1 MWMRED
7 NSIPLS
13 RDFLII
19 ADSHANPRSGR
30 RTADVSGK
38 GRGGD
43 YPRGRFA
50 GKAGEVARH
59 GQTAAGEAGNGP
71 DRARPASGAHGRAAQ
86 IEALSGPGAHRDF
99 SDRRLH
105 RDDWRPYGTV
115 GDATSAQPRADR
127 AECRNV

>member
-1 MWMRED
+1 MCARED
-7 NSIPLS
+7 NSIPIS
-13 RDFLII
+13 CDFLII
-19 ADSHANPRSGR
+19 ADSHANLRTGR
-30 RTADVSGK
+30 RTADVSEK

-71 DRARPASGAHGRAAQ
+71 DRARPAPWPHGCAAEAEALSGSGAHG
-86 IEALSGPGAHRDF
+86 DF

-105 RDDWRPYGTV
+105 GDDWRPYRTV
-115 GDATSAQPRADR
+115 GDAASAQPRADR
-127 AECRNV
+127 AECGDV